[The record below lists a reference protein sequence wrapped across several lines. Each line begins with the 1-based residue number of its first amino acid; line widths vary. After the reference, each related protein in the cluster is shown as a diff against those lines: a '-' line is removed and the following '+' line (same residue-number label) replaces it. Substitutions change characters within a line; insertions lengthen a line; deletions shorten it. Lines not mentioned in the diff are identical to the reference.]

1 MLRCWIHLWAR
12 ARDTAHQ
19 SRIARPARVLHYN
32 RDRARTQFQKRVT
45 RRAGLAILCAD
56 LGAPAR
62 IPMLGGMG
70 TACIALG
77 SNLGDRKA
85 TIGVAFRLLGMLP
98 DTRIVATA
106 SLRETS
112 PVDAPAGSPSFINT
126 AALLVTTL
134 NPEALLD
141 CLLEIERKL
150 GRSREGPLNAPRAI
164 DLDLL
169 LYENLIISTGSL
181 TLPHP
186 RMAQRRFVLE
196 PLAEIAPD
204 AVHPV
209 TGKTIRQLLAD
220 LPAAAGG
227 DITDQATGTGSG
239 R

>member
-1 MLRCWIHLWAR
+1 
-12 ARDTAHQ
+12 
-19 SRIARPARVLHYN
+19 
-32 RDRARTQFQKRVT
+32 
-45 RRAGLAILCAD
+45 
-56 LGAPAR
+56 
-62 IPMLGGMG
+62 MLGGMG

-85 TIGVAFRLLGMLP
+85 TIGVAFRLMGMLP

-141 CLLEIERKL
+141 YLLEIERKL
-150 GRSREGPLNAPRAI
+150 GRSREGPRNAPRAI

-204 AVHPV
+204 VIHPV

-220 LPAAAGG
+220 LPAAAGC

-239 R
+239 T